1 MVNYKT
7 IISALALLA
16 LAVAVA
22 VPFPSNT
29 SFSIKQVAVKVPP
42 IPPAAVY
49 ARAYARLGVK
59 VPDYVALAAR
69 NGWTESVT
77 ATPVAHD
84 VLYLTP
90 IKIGANTLQV
100 LVDSGSGNLWAYTPQ
115 TPAVGSHAT
124 YNPQTGTVL
133 EGFYWEVIN
142 GQGVITQGR
151 VVLDKVSVGRL
162 TSPLQ
167 AVQLVDSIEPISA
180 MHNPMRAH
188 DGVLGIA
195 LSKRNAVRPIKQRT
209 FFDNIKNNLAAPLI
223 AAYIKHGAPGTYDI
237 GWIDTTNIGG
247 DFSSST
253 PFFAVVDTGASLILL
268 QNSIVAQYYD
278 KIPGAY
284 ISPVRGGYVFPCTD
298 TDIIPD
304 FTLNLGEFNTT
315 IPGYLLKYATY
326 GDHCFGGIQ
335 ISPVPSYNFLGDV
348 FLKRHYVIFSSY
360 SHGPRIGIAAQ
371 A

>member
-1 MVNYKT
+1 MIRV
-7 IISALALLA
+7 LLDRS
-16 LAVAVA
+16 LSQDSYP
-22 VPFPSNT
+22 VPS
-29 SFSIKQVAVKVPP
+29 SPP
-42 IPPAAVY
+42 P
-49 ARAYARLGVK
+49 
-59 VPDYVALAAR
+59 
-69 NGWTESVT
+69 
-77 ATPVAHD
+77 
-84 VLYLTP
+84 
-90 IKIGANTLQV
+90 

-237 GWIDTTNIGG
+237 GWIDTTN
-247 DFSSST
+247 ST